1 MKFAIVFAAL
11 FAVALAVP
19 VPDQHAE
26 IVHQESEVLPEGF
39 KFLTETSDG
48 THHDASGELKL
59 VDKEHGGVIVHGSY
73 SWVDEKTGE
82 KFTVNYVADEEGF
95 HPEGAHIPK
104 A

>member
-1 MKFAIVFAAL
+1 MKFAVVFAAL

-19 VPDQHAE
+19 VEQHAE

-48 THHDASGELKL
+48 THHDAVGELKL
-59 VDKEHGGVIVHGSY
+59 IDKEHGGVVVHGSF
-73 SWVDEKTGE
+73 SWVDEKTGQ
-82 KFTVNYVADEEGF
+82 KFTVNYVADENGYQ
-95 HPEGAHIPK
+95 PEGAHIPK